1 MNEEITREFFWIPR
15 LRDLKKHKKRP
26 LIKYNI
32 LKWALISIDL
42 VFFTLFLLSLL
53 IALFIGTND
62 YNPIYNAISDLGS
75 SRFTPA
81 AFIFDISLA
90 ICSVMM
96 FISILVFK
104 SLIPLESKNKKKSFI
119 ISAFKISGLTFGMI
133 ACIGLV
139 MGAIFSVDRDPGIY
153 HYFGAILFFGGAV
166 ISISFINTYKTC
178 YKPDFKRFLG
188 FLSPLVSIFAL
199 TFWFFIGLLI
209 FEWIAFLSI
218 LIYILLFQ
226 IKFFEGAKIN
236 GR

>member
-1 MNEEITREFFWIPR
+1 MNEEITQKFFWIYR
-15 LRDLKKHKKRP
+15 LRQLKQHKKRP
-26 LIKYNI
+26 SIKNNI

-42 VFFTLFLLSLL
+42 VFFTLFLSSLL
-53 IALFIGTND
+53 IALFIGAND

-81 AFIFDISLA
+81 AFIFDISIMA
-90 ICSVMM
+90 CSVMI
-96 FISILVFK
+96 FISIFVFK
-104 SLIPLESKNKKKSFI
+104 SLIPLESKKKKKIFI
-119 ISAFKISGLTFGMI
+119 ISTFKILGLIFGMI

-139 MGAIFSVDRDPGIY
+139 IGATFSVDSDPGIY
-153 HYFGAILFFGGAV
+153 HYFGAILFFGGGV

-178 YKPDFKRFLG
+178 YRPDFKRLLG

-226 IKFFEGAKIN
+226 IKFFEGVKIN